1 MNERAEGLRL
11 AKRVAALQGCSRRE
25 AEALI
30 NSGAVQVAG
39 EVVIDPARRVSED
52 QAVQVNAGPMTG
64 AITVLLHKPA
74 DLTATEALRQAW
86 TALALGPLPPASL
99 QECLPLPNQVS
110 GLSVWSDERTV
121 VRRLLDRQRPLET
134 EWLLSLPLAGA
145 DAVIEALR
153 AGGVR
158 ASLSHSREGQGQWRL
173 VDKGD
178 RGQGMAEFLDSGQF
192 AGQWTLRR
200 QRLGRQG
207 LSPLSVGQA
216 RLRLDFE
223 KF

>member
-1 MNERAEGLRL
+1 MSAGDEGVRL

-30 NSGAVQVAG
+30 ASGAVQVAG
-39 EVVIDPARRVSED
+39 EVVTDPARRVTES
-52 QAVQVNAGPMTG
+52 QPLQVSAGPVTG

-74 DLTATEALRQAW
+74 GVPAAEALRLAW
-86 TALALGPLPPASL
+86 PGLALGPLPPVGL
-99 QECLPLPNQVS
+99 KEWLPLPESVA
-110 GLSVWSDERTV
+110 GLSVWSDERPV
-121 VRRLLDRQRPLET
+121 VRRLMDRERPLET
-134 EWLLSLPLAGA
+134 EWLLSLPMTAA
-145 DAVIEALR
+145 QPVIGPLQ

-158 ASLSHSREGQGQWRL
+158 ASLSHEREGVGQWRL

-178 RGQGMAEFLDSGQF
+178 RGAELVDFLDRSQFSGV
-192 AGQWTLRR
+192 WSLRR
-200 QRLGRQG
+200 QRIGRQG
-207 LSPLSVGQA
+207 LSPLSAGQA